1 MQTTGDLGNIPAK
14 MAQYRPAYRSVI
26 LDTDGNYY
34 FKEEFPM
41 QTTGDLGNIP
51 AKMAQYRQQL
61 LAFGM
66 LEPTQNIYSEERMLF
81 YKPAQELTA
90 FVVNL
95 TAKDDCIVL
104 MYGYASTAFTRFAGS
119 EQELTKH
126 GVSDIDIT
134 IREKAVISQQSQEAA
149 VRASI
154 YASTAFTRFAGSEQE
169 LTKHGVSDIDITIR
183 EKAVISQ
190 QSQEAAVRAS
200 IADMY
205 HRYQQTEKAALLACA
220 KEKRKAFL
228 NQISLL
234 LKPLGFRKKGNSW
247 THPLTAD
254 FYLMFNAQKS
264 IFSDEYYFNVY
275 IGKNGTN
282 CYGDCYYTRIFPQGP
297 YPADWQGLSQA
308 QWDAFF
314 TGTMV
319 PTLDHILRTPLE
331 ELGADPVYQR
341 HCYCNRTLC
350 STCWM
355 GTTNKD

>member
-1 MQTTGDLGNIPAK
+1 
-14 MAQYRPAYRSVI
+14 
-26 LDTDGNYY
+26 
-34 FKEEFPM
+34 M

-66 LEPTQNIYSEERMLF
+66 LEPTQDIYSEERMLF
-81 YKPAQELTA
+81 YKPVRELTA

-119 EQELTKH
+119 EQDLTKY
-126 GVSDIDIT
+126 GVSDEDIT
-134 IREKAVISQQSQEAA
+134 IREKALISQQSQEAA
-149 VRASI
+149 A
-154 YASTAFTRFAGSEQE
+154 
-169 LTKHGVSDIDITIR
+169 
-183 EKAVISQ
+183 
-190 QSQEAAVRAS
+190 RAS

-234 LKPLGFRKKGNSW
+234 LKPLGFRKKGNFW
-247 THPLTAD
+247 TRPLTAD

-264 IFSDEYYFNVY
+264 AFSDEYYFNVY

-282 CYGDCYYTRIFPQGP
+282 CYGDCYYTRIFPQGLC
-297 YPADWQGLSQA
+297 PADWQGLSQA
-308 QWDAFF
+308 EWDAFF

-319 PTLDHILRTPLE
+319 PALDHILRTPLE
-331 ELGADPVYQR
+331 ELGTDPDYQR
-341 HCYCNRTLC
+341 HCDCNRTLC

-355 GTTNKD
+355 GTTNEN

>member
-1 MQTTGDLGNIPAK
+1 
-14 MAQYRPAYRSVI
+14 
-26 LDTDGNYY
+26 
-34 FKEEFPM
+34 M

-154 YASTAFTRFAGSEQE
+154 
-169 LTKHGVSDIDITIR
+169 
-183 EKAVISQ
+183 
-190 QSQEAAVRAS
+190 
-200 IADMY
+200 ADMY

-247 THPLTAD
+247 TRPLTAD

-308 QWDAFF
+308 QWDTFF
-314 TGTMV
+314 SGTMV

-331 ELGADPVYQR
+331 ELGADPDYQR